1 MEYTID
7 NIDELAGVSQ
17 LFLERINGSKVF
29 ALNGEMGAGKTT
41 FIVSVLKAMGIE
53 NTEGSPTY
61 SLVNV
66 YESPMFGK
74 VYHFDLYRLNN
85 VQEAFDI
92 GIEEMLYNDA
102 WCFIEWPEIITEY
115 LPDNTIWV
123 YIRKM
128 VDDSRIITVKDDY

>member
-1 MEYTID
+1 VEYTID